1 MIGVPATPAIAA
13 ATAAGIVHTV
23 HKYRHDRRA
32 SSFGDEAAE
41 HLARELGTDPRQI
54 FKTIVLTTGSQLA
67 VAVVPVPDR
76 VSTKAVAAAVGAA
89 RAELADPQ
97 QVQKVTGYVLGG
109 VSPLGQK
116 RRLPTVIDESALTWP
131 TVFCSAGRRGLEIEL
146 APVDLVSLTD
156 AIVTPIT
163 A

>member
-1 MIGVPATPAIAA
+1 VSATPAITA
-13 ATAAGIVHTV
+13 ATTAGVVHTV

-32 SSFGDEAAE
+32 SSFGDEAVE
-41 HLARELGTDPRQI
+41 YLARELGTDPQRV

-67 VAVVPVPDR
+67 VAVVPVPQR
-76 VSTKAVAAAVGAA
+76 VSPKAVAAAIGAA
-89 RAELADPQ
+89 RAELADRA

-116 RRLPTVIDESALTWP
+116 RRLPTVVDASAMTWP

-146 APVDLVSLTD
+146 APADLVSLTD
-156 AIVTPIT
+156 AMVTTIT